1 MTEGD
6 RTHGG
11 LLLSDRIRGL
21 AVRVGVVVFAS
32 ILGALFLWMGG
43 YDAGAAARAMVRGSF
58 GSWDTFVSITLVR
71 SVPLILTGL
80 AVGLAFRAG
89 IWNIGAEGQLYAGA
103 IGAAWVAL
111 SFPGLPAWVL
121 VPMVMVSA
129 AIGGALW
136 ALIPT
141 LMRLRLGVGEVITTI
156 LMNFLGVHLASY
168 IVHGPLQEST
178 GVFPQTDRI
187 AEHASLPIMLPG
199 TRLHW
204 GFGLAVIVAAGLA
217 VIFRRARFGF
227 QLRAVGSSLQAAAS
241 SGRINVR
248 RVIFITF
255 LGSGAIAGIAGGAE
269 VAGVTFALYE
279 GLSPGWGYTAIAVAL
294 LAGLDPLGIVF
305 SGILFAALHAG
316 SAAMQRDAG
325 VPLAWVGVVEAIV
338 ILTVLVIIQ
347 KRHARSDGGG
357 L

>member
-1 MTEGD
+1 M
-6 RTHGG
+6 
-11 LLLSDRIRGL
+11 L
-21 AVRVGVVVFAS
+21 
-32 ILGALFLWMGG
+32 
-43 YDAGAAARAMVRGSF
+43 
-58 GSWDTFVSITLVR
+58 
-71 SVPLILTGL
+71 
-80 AVGLAFRAG
+80 
-89 IWNIGAEGQLYAGA
+89 
-103 IGAAWVAL
+103 
-111 SFPGLPAWVL
+111 
-121 VPMVMVSA
+121 
-129 AIGGALW
+129 
-136 ALIPT
+136 
-141 LMRLRLGVGEVITTI
+141 
-156 LMNFLGVHLASY
+156 
-168 IVHGPLQEST
+168 
-178 GVFPQTDRI
+178 
-187 AEHASLPIMLPG
+187 LPG

-204 GFGLAVIVAAGLA
+204 GFGLALIVAAGLA

-241 SGRINVR
+241 AGRINVR

-255 LGSGAIAGIAGGAE
+255 LGSGAIAGIAGGTE

-338 ILTVLVIIQ
+338 ILAVLVIIQ
-347 KRHARSDGGG
+347 KRHARSGGGG